1 MTRPLLR
8 LLVALLLAAWA
19 APAAAV
25 LSIDIRQGVRDPL
38 PVAVVP
44 FAWEGQGA
52 RPFDVS
58 GLVAADLKRSGLFRL
73 IGEQAFISR
82 PHTPSGVTYKDWRLV
97 GSDALVIGRM
107 LPAADGQVEVR
118 FRLFDIYS
126 QRQITG
132 VRYVVDP
139 GGLRDV
145 GHRIAD
151 AIHSEL
157 IGWSGAF
164 NTRLAYVVKEDE
176 RFRLM
181 VADADG
187 ANPRAVLTSKQPIL
201 SPAWSPDGESVAYVS
216 FEQGRSMVYR
226 QDLASGKRT
235 TLAAFDGINSAPDFA
250 PGGDKLALTLSKDG
264 NPEVYV
270 LDLDSRQL
278 RRLTR
283 HGAIDTEPS
292 WGPEGEALIFT
303 SDRGGGP
310 QLYRVAASGGEVE
323 RLTFEGRYNAAPS
336 WSPGGERVAFV
347 HGDGNRFAIAVM
359 DLGSGNMRTL
369 TELGPNESP
378 SFAPNGR
385 KILYATQAAGGAGE
399 LATVSVDG
407 SIQQRLQR
415 KRAGDV
421 REPAWSPMAP

>member
-1 MTRPLLR
+1 MTRM
-8 LLVALLLAAWA
+8 LVTLAAVLLTLWTG
-19 APAAAV
+19 PASAV

-44 FAWEGQGA
+44 FAWEGDGQ

-58 GLVAADLKRSGLFRL
+58 ALVAADLKRSGLFRL

-82 PHTPSGVTYKDWRLV
+82 PHTPEGVTYKDWRLV
-97 GSDALVIGRM
+97 GADALVIGRM
-107 LPAADGQVEVR
+107 RPAGAGRVEVR
-118 FRLFDIYS
+118 FRLFDVYS

-132 VRYVVDP
+132 VRYEVDR

-151 AIHSEL
+151 AIHTEL

-164 NTRLAYVVKEDE
+164 NTRLAYVVKEGQ

-187 ANPRAVLTSKQPIL
+187 ANPRAVLTSKQPL
-201 SPAWSPDGESVAYVS
+201 MSPAWAPDGESLAYVS

-235 TLAAFDGINSAPDFA
+235 TLAAFDGINSAPDFS
-250 PGGDKLALTLSKDG
+250 PSGDRLALTLSRDG
-264 NPEVYV
+264 NPELYV
-270 LDLDSRQL
+270 LDLASRRL
-278 RRLTR
+278 SRLTR

-292 WGPEGEALIFT
+292 WGPDGESLIFT

-310 QLYRVAASGGEVE
+310 QLYRVPAEGGEVK
-323 RLTFEGRYNAAPS
+323 RLTFEGGYNAAPS
-336 WSPGGERVAFV
+336 WSPKGERVAFV

-359 DLGSGNMRTL
+359 DLSSGSMRRL
-369 TELGPNESP
+369 TGMGPNESP

-385 KILYATQAAGGAGE
+385 TILYATQAAGGAGE

-407 SIQQRLQR
+407 NVQQRLKR
-415 KRAGDV
+415 KRSGDV
-421 REPAWSPMAP
+421 REPAWSPLPR

>member
-1 MTRPLLR
+1 MKRILP
-8 LLVALLLAAWA
+8 LLLAAVVIAGWVR
-19 APAAAV
+19 PVGAV

-44 FAWEGQGA
+44 FSWEGDGQ

-73 IGEQAFISR
+73 IGESAFISR
-82 PHTPSGVTYKDWRLV
+82 PHRADGVTYKDWRLV
-97 GSDALVIGRM
+97 GADALVIGRM
-107 LPAADGQVEVR
+107 RPAANGRVEVR
-118 FRLFDIYS
+118 FRLFDVYS

-151 AIHSEL
+151 AIHTEL
-157 IGWSGAF
+157 IGWPGAF
-164 NTRLAYVVKEDE
+164 NTRLSYVVREGD

-187 ANPRAVLTSKQPIL
+187 ANPRAVLTSRRPL
-201 SPAWSPDGESVAYVS
+201 MSPAWAPDGEKLAYVS
-216 FEQGRSMVYR
+216 FEQDRSVVYL
-226 QDLASGKRT
+226 QHLDSGKRS
-235 TLAAFDGINSAPDFA
+235 TLAAFDGINSAPDFS
-250 PGGDKLALTLSKDG
+250 PSGDRLALTLSRDG
-264 NPEVYV
+264 NPELYV
-270 LDLDSRQL
+270 LDLESRRL

-283 HGAIDTEPS
+283 NGAIDTEPS
-292 WGPEGEALIFT
+292 WGPDGERLIFT
-303 SDRGGGP
+303 SDRGGTP
-310 QLYRVAASGGEVE
+310 QLYRVPAAGGEVE

-336 WSPGGERVAFV
+336 WSPKGDRVAFV

-359 DLGSGNMRTL
+359 DLESGAMRTL
-369 TELGPNESP
+369 TALGPNESP

-385 KILYATQAAGGAGE
+385 MILYATQGSSGAGE

-407 SIQQRLQR
+407 NVQQRLQR
-415 KRAGDV
+415 KRSGDV
-421 REPAWSPMAP
+421 REPAWSPMP